1 MLYRFN
7 LESDDMVGFYIA
19 SAFMDKQGQI
29 VMQINTNNII
39 YIITM
44 SD

>member
-29 VMQINTNNII
+29 VTQIPTILYYYNVRHI
-39 YIITM
+39 
-44 SD
+44 S